1 VTEAAASTLAAAND
15 DAVSAGGTDDA
26 DDDGLYSAELRVVAR
41 QLMDSSWRE
50 VFTSGSTAGVP
61 TVFHQPQFQEMLT
74 RIAADASQGRVFP
87 PARSVFN
94 AFDLTPLDEIKA
106 RPAPVQI
113 QNSLRRRNPPCCEV
127 YF

>member
-1 VTEAAASTLAAAND
+1 VTEAAVSTTAAVN
-15 DAVSAGGTDDA
+15 DAVSAGGTDA
-26 DDDGLYSAELRVVAR
+26 DDGLYSAELRVVAR

>member
-1 VTEAAASTLAAAND
+1 MTEAAVSATAAVN
-15 DAVSAGGTDDA
+15 DAVSAGGTDA
-26 DDDGLYSAELRVVAR
+26 DDGLYSAELRVVAR

-87 PARSVFN
+87 PPRSVFN
-94 AFDLTPLDEIKA
+94 AFDLTPLDEIKV

-113 QNSLRRRNPPCCEV
+113 QNSLRRRNPGFEV